1 MATFLKPVFL
11 KNSAVNTVL
20 PRVTCRFKMQET
32 LKYRETFLKPVVLD
46 KFSYETHK
54 NASDKIQ
61 NSTPVLHV
69 KIQREI

>member
-1 MATFLKPVFL
+1 MATFLKTVQLIPFCPESHVGL
-11 KNSAVNTVL
+11 KCK
-20 PRVTCRFKMQET
+20 R
-32 LKYRETFLKPVVLD
+32 RETFLKPVVLD